1 MKQRQPRRKPL
12 DRRLSSPEVI
22 VDQELAVQGPR
33 LHAPRTNLDSDRR
46 GRYLREIDGRRRA
59 FQSGNLGALFDALLL
74 CRTREF
80 ERFQY
85 PEVGALGPGEVV
97 HAASDDFSIEIPA
110 WVWDGA
116 TRVVHDYVQTAK
128 IGRSGRTAR
137 WLQQWRQD
145 MIDFAR
151 WEAVK
156 ILREK
161 GVKFSLDEVWRSAA
175 RDLQPKSPAAGSPDA
190 IKRSYARV
198 EKRMRTEPFR
208 YKRLTHIRVGNL

>member
-1 MKQRQPRRKPL
+1 M
-12 DRRLSSPEVI
+12 
-22 VDQELAVQGPR
+22 
-33 LHAPRTNLDSDRR
+33 NLDPDRER
-46 GRYLREIDGRRRA
+46 MYRREIEGRRRA
-59 FQSGNLGALFDALLL
+59 FQSGNLGALLDALLL

-80 ERFQY
+80 ERFQD

-97 HAASDDFSIEIPA
+97 HPASDDFSMEIPA

-116 TRVVHDYVQTAK
+116 TRVVRAHVLTAK
-128 IGRSGRTAR
+128 VGRSGRTAR

-161 GVKFSLDEVWRSAA
+161 GVKFSLDEVWTSAA
-175 RDLQPKSPAAGSPDA
+175 RVLRHQKPKSPAAGSPDA
-190 IKRSYARV
+190 IKKSYARV
-198 EKRMRTEPFR
+198 EKRMRMDPFR
-208 YKRLTHIRVGNL
+208 YKRLSHIRVGNL